1 MGTFIEEAQKLLPD
15 LYERTETLP
24 DEEQSY
30 GKGDR
35 IVLDF
40 GHNRTAYFHF
50 ACESEGIQD
59 APVFLKFRFCELE
72 REIDEECEDYSGW
85 ISRSWIQ
92 EEWMHIDELPRMVQ
106 LERRYAFRYVVIS
119 VIDTSEKF
127 RVRFRNIRRKTVS
140 SVREEDCIHFDI
152 SDPLLKKIDEVSVRT
167 LANCM
172 QTVFEDGPKRDRRL
186 WLGDLRLRSLVNYH
200 TFQDHDLVRRCLYL
214 FAGLADEEGRIPAC
228 VFERP
233 KPHGDDTFLLDYSLF
248 FLFVLVRIS
257 SVFKRQ
263 GNTGGTG
270 SISTAPDRRRP
281 GICGQGRLC
290 I

>member
-1 MGTFIEEAQKLLPD
+1 
-15 LYERTETLP
+15 
-24 DEEQSY
+24 
-30 GKGDR
+30 
-35 IVLDF
+35 
-40 GHNRTAYFHF
+40 
-50 ACESEGIQD
+50 
-59 APVFLKFRFCELE
+59 
-72 REIDEECEDYSGW
+72 
-85 ISRSWIQ
+85 
-92 EEWMHIDELPRMVQ
+92 MHIDELPRMVQ

-186 WLGDLRLRSLVNYH
+186 WLGDLRLQSLVNYH